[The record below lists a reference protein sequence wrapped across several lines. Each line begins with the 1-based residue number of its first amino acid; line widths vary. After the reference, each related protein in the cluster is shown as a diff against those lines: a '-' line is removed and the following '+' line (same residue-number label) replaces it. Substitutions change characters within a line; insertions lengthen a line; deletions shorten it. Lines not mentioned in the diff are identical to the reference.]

1 MKRAMREHRL
11 DAGLRGWI
19 VNYARK
25 NYWRVPNYYSLDDL
39 IQEGY
44 VCYAKCNLRY
54 RHVREQRHFMALV
67 KRTFANHIHDLAAER
82 TAKPPEI
89 LAEPDSPSLIQV
101 EYSDALIYTLLNQ
114 LPAELK
120 RLIHVLLT
128 DSRNIPMLRFED
140 GTRETRNE
148 YLCRLLNVDPALVNI
163 EDVFREH
170 FAYTAYVSNVN
181 RERK

>member
-19 VNYARK
+19 VNYAKK
-25 NYWRVPNYYSLDDL
+25 NYWRVPDHYSLDDL

-44 VCYAKCNLRY
+44 VCYCKCNLRY
-54 RHVREQRHFMALV
+54 RHVREQKHFMALV
-67 KRTFANHIHDLAAER
+67 KRTFANHIHDLASER
-82 TAKPPEI
+82 TAKPPET

-101 EYSDALIYTLLNQ
+101 EYSDAMIYTLLTQ

-120 RLIHVLLT
+120 RLVKILLE
-128 DSRNIPMLRFED
+128 DSRNIPMLRSED

-148 YLCRLLNVDPALVNI
+148 YLCRLLGIDPALVNI

-170 FAYTAYVSNVN
+170 FASTTYVSTVR